1 MSLLPVETALAR
13 ILDGIAALP
22 AEDVPLTDAA
32 GRVLASDLA
41 ANRTQPPFAASAM
54 DGYAVRA
61 ADVSASAALT
71 LIGTSRAGERFTGHV
86 SVGET
91 VRIFTGAPVPDGAD
105 AILIQENAEVDADR
119 VNPRENLTTGA
130 FIRKAGLDFTQGDVL
145 LHAGRILGPRA
156 LSLAAAMNH
165 ATLPVHKRPD
175 VAILATGDE
184 LVPPGGNPGPDQI
197 IASNSIGLATLVAE
211 CGGAPRDLGIAT
223 DTVEDLSAKIEQA
236 ANADI
241 LVTIGGASVG
251 DHDLVQSALTGAGM
265 TLDFWQIA
273 MRPGK
278 PLMVGQLDGTIV
290 LGLPGNPVSALV
302 TGLIFL
308 RPLVR
313 AMTGQNPMIT
323 PLSGQLAAPLP
334 ANDHRQDY
342 LRAQIIGGNSREPHF
357 RIPKLMPAS
366 RQDSAMMA
374 TLATAD
380 ALIIRPPHASAA
392 ETGDFVDY
400 LLLAR

>member
-13 ILDGIAALP
+13 ILDGVPPLP
-22 AEDVPLTDAA
+22 AEDVPLTKAA
-32 GRVLASDLA
+32 GRILASDLA

-54 DGYAVRA
+54 DGYAARA
-61 ADVSASAALT
+61 ADVSPGSALS
-71 LIGTSRAGERFTGHV
+71 LVGTSRAGERFTG
-86 SVGET
+86 SVGAGET
-91 VRIFTGAPVPDGAD
+91 VRIFTGAPVPEGAD
-105 AILIQENAEVDADR
+105 AILIQENADAGDNQ
-119 VNPRENLTTGA
+119 VVPREPVKSGA
-130 FIRKAGLDFTQGDVL
+130 FVRKAGLDFTDGDVL
-145 LHAGRILGPRA
+145 LRAGRILGPRA

-165 ATLPVHKRPD
+165 GTVPVHKRPD

-197 IASNSIGLATLVAE
+197 IASNSIGLATLVSE
-211 CGGAPRDLGIAT
+211 CGGAPRDLGIAS

-278 PLMVGQLDGTIV
+278 PLMVGKLDDTIV

-302 TGLIFL
+302 TGLVFL
-308 RPLVR
+308 QPLVL
-313 AMTGQNPMIT
+313 AMTGQNPQIT

-342 LRAQIIGGNSREPHF
+342 LRAQFVGNSGADPHS
-357 RIPKLMPAS
+357 RIPNLLPAS

-380 ALIIRPPHASAA
+380 ALIGRPPHAPAA
-392 ETGDFVDY
+392 ETGNFVDY
-400 LLLAR
+400 LPLAR